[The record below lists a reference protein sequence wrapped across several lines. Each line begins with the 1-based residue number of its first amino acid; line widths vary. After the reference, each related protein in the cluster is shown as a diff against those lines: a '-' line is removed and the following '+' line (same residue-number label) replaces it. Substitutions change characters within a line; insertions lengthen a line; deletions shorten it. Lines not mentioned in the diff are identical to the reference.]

1 MSGAEPVLLLVDA
14 LIAVGLLVM
23 TLGVLGVYRMPDAYT
38 KLHAQS
44 KAVALGVV
52 CLLAAAALRVEAPN
66 ALLGLLVGAFLLLTA
81 PVAAHV
87 IARAAWRQGEPM
99 RGEAVTDETH
109 SRESGDPA
117 DDG

>member
-1 MSGAEPVLLLVDA
+1 MLLLVDA

-52 CLLAAAALRVEAPN
+52 CLLVAAVLMVEAPN
-66 ALLGLLVGAFLLLTA
+66 ALLGLVVGAFLMLTA

-99 RGEAVTDETH
+99 QGDAVVDETD
-109 SRESGDPA
+109 SRERERPA
-117 DDG
+117 QDR

>member
-1 MSGAEPVLLLVDA
+1 MLVDA

-52 CLLAAAALRVEAPN
+52 CLLFAAVLRVETQN
-66 ALLGLLVGAFLLLTA
+66 ALLGLVVAAFLMLTA

-87 IARAAWRQGEPM
+87 IARAARRQGEPM
-99 RGEAVTDETH
+99 QGEAVVDE
-109 SRESGDPA
+109 SDPRERDKPAGDR
-117 DDG
+117 